1 MLKKRYMVITVGIIS
16 VLLGSFLVN
25 NVILAQTN
33 GSEYDPWIDYND
45 DGLIDVNDLASMSQ
59 AYGSSGDTTKNVTV
73 TNWPI
78 ATHHLTAVL
87 TNTTLYAN
95 VGPEILSEAKEVFG
109 IGNKT
114 IIFLGGGVS
123 GGVTFNTFDEAG
135 EVDFVAVGGAPGS
148 GRIAVLDSDL
158 KVLASFALP
167 LNSMFTVQNVDKIII
182 YAEATIPELYSSS
195 GVQHSSYAVHV
206 VASVYWIEQ

>member
-1 MLKKRYMVITVGIIS
+1 M
-16 VLLGSFLVN
+16 
-25 NVILAQTN
+25 
-33 GSEYDPWIDYND
+33 
-45 DGLIDVNDLASMSQ
+45 
-59 AYGSSGDTTKNVTV
+59 
-73 TNWPI
+73 
-78 ATHHLTAVL
+78 
-87 TNTTLYAN
+87 
-95 VGPEILSEAKEVFG
+95 SEAKEVFG